1 MAGDGGRAQG
11 EARQTQVAIAAGECS
26 RGLWRRLQREEREM
40 DRVRRRR
47 GEMRAELKLQRART
61 QCGNGGRGTG
71 DGGWAQGAA
80 ADRYGRVQQGNVAEA
95 AEGGEGDGQGK
106 EVAG

>member
-1 MAGDGGRAQG
+1 
-11 EARQTQVAIAAGECS
+11 
-26 RGLWRRLQREEREM
+26 M

-61 QCGNGGRGTG
+61 TMRERGAG

-80 ADRYGRVQQGNVAEA
+80 ADRYGRVQQGTVAEA

-106 EVAG
+106 EAAG